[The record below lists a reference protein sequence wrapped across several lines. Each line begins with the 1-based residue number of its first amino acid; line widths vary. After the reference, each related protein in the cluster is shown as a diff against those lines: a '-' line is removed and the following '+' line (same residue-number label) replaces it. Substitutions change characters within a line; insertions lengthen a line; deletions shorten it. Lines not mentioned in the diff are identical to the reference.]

1 MPCERKQ
8 LKILWGLAN
17 EMRVPAAEHSSLA
30 CAIVDEMFVE
40 LRKAL
45 AACDES
51 PWRSMESAPKDGTE
65 VDLTDGTDRCTDC
78 LWSDKK
84 DAWVYWGP
92 DDWDSFGW
100 VKIDFVPKGW
110 MPLPAAPDGEK
121 P

>member
-1 MPCERKQ
+1 V
-8 LKILWGLAN
+8 LLD
-17 EMRVPAAEHSSLA
+17 AALS
-30 CAIVDEMFVE
+30 
-40 LRKAL
+40 
-45 AACDES
+45 ACDES
-51 PWRSMESAPKDGTE
+51 PWSSMESAPKDGTE

-92 DDWDSFGW
+92 GDWDSFGW

>member
-51 PWRSMESAPKDGTE
+51 PWRSMESAPQDQSILVFGRSRRAPFAYVARYRAYE
-65 VDLTDGTDRCTDC
+65 SGAVEWL
-78 LWSDKK
+78 
-84 DAWVYWGP
+84 
-92 DDWDSFGW
+92 DSAGMCRDTNQ
-100 VKIDFVPKGW
+100 ITHW
-110 MPLPAAPDGEK
+110 MPLPAAPEEK